1 MYVDFTPE
9 QQDLRGKIR
18 DYFTGLMTE
27 ETRENLSHEVGGAAY
42 KEVIRQ
48 IGKDGWLGVGWP
60 KEWGGQGFTGIEQL
74 IFLDEARRAGAPLPF
89 VTLNTVGPA
98 LMRHGTEEQKKKFLP
113 LILGGEVHFAIGYS
127 EPEAGTDLA
136 SLQTRAERRGDEY
149 VINGTK
155 MYTSGANDA
164 DYIWLAV
171 RTDPE
176 ARKHNGISIL
186 ITPTDDPGFRVAP
199 IFTVG
204 DGRTNMTYYDDVH
217 VPLTNRVGEENAG
230 WQLITTQLNYERIGL
245 GVWGCIAQRLV
256 DDAIR
261 FARETETDD
270 GRPLIE
276 HGWVQTALA
285 EAYARTEA
293 AKVMNWRMAWELEGG
308 RLDPAR
314 ASSVKVFGTEELT
327 EIYRLLLDVLGTPG
341 LIKSGSPGA
350 VLKGEIE
357 MQYRACQINT
367 FGGGVNEIQRQIVA
381 MMGLGLPRK

>member
-9 QQDLRGKIR
+9 QQELRGKIR
-18 DYFTGLMTE
+18 DYFDGLMTPSV
-27 ETRENLSHEVGGAAY
+27 REGLSREVGGQCY
-42 KEVIRQ
+42 KDVIRR

-98 LMRHGTEEQKKKFLP
+98 LMRHGSEEQKKKFLP

-127 EPEAGTDLA
+127 EPGAGTDLA
-136 SLQTRAERRGDEY
+136 ALSTKAERIGDEY
-149 VINGTK
+149 LVNGTK

-171 RTDPE
+171 RTDPD
-176 ARKHNGISIL
+176 AKKHKGISIL
-186 ITPTDDPGFRVAP
+186 ISETDQPGFRVAP

-204 DGRTNMTYYDDVH
+204 DGRTNMTYYEDVR
-217 VPLTNRVGEENAG
+217 VPVNMRVGDENAG

-256 DDAIR
+256 SDVID
-261 FARETETDD
+261 FARNTTSDD

-276 HGWVQTALA
+276 QGWVQTALA
-285 EAYARTEA
+285 EAYARTDA

-308 RLDPAR
+308 KLDPAR

-341 LIKSGSPGA
+341 LLRANSPGA
-350 VLKGEIE
+350 VLRGEIE
-357 MQYRACQINT
+357 LQYRACQINT

-381 MMGLGLPRK
+381 MMGLGLPRG

>member
-176 ARKHNGISIL
+176 ARKHKGISIL